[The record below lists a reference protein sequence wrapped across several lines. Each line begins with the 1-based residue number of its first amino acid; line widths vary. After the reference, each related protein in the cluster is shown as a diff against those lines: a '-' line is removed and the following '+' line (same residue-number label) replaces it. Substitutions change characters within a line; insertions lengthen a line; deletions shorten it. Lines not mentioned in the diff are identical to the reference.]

1 MERSSHSEEM
11 RRNFLEHTIIKLLR
25 KEWGISFRG
34 SFASICRYGIINLFS
49 VTIYLFHLI

>member
-49 VTIYLFHLI
+49 VTIYFI